1 MEASRELY
9 IALANIKMNPE
20 DNVDFE
26 HALTLLEQ
34 RRFLE
39 AIEAFPDV
47 VAIAPELTGAYGNRG
62 LAYLNLGLEEEAIR
76 DFERVLELDPE
87 DAMGYAMLA
96 EISRFRGAPE
106 ETLRLVVEA
115 LELDKNEPQSYYI
128 RGWLFAK
135 AGQYEEAAEDLAR
148 FLELID
154 DNEDVAALYKACMV
168 LADPHPC
175 DEFGQELDSQEKVDL
190 FLGRLGW
197 CFTIAP
203 DPDYEEHGLPCLYAH
218 CIRNCPPLS
227 PETPGGCPVFGYACP
242 GDCEQVAWCAEHPR
256 FFE

>member
-106 ETLRLVVEA
+106 ETLRLVVE
-115 LELDKNEPQSYYI
+115 LSSKLWNWIKTSRNRI
-128 RGWLFAK
+128 I
-135 AGQYEEAAEDLAR
+135 YEGG
-148 FLELID
+148 FLPKQA
-154 DNEDVAALYKACMV
+154 NTRK
-168 LADPHPC
+168 
-175 DEFGQELDSQEKVDL
+175 
-190 FLGRLGW
+190 
-197 CFTIAP
+197 
-203 DPDYEEHGLPCLYAH
+203 LPK
-218 CIRNCPPLS
+218 IWRVS
-227 PETPGGCPVFGYACP
+227 
-242 GDCEQVAWCAEHPR
+242 WS
-256 FFE
+256 